1 MGLPT
6 RAPHKDHSRRT
17 QRGAPLRH
25 EANRGATL
33 RLIDLAR
40 SSVRHRSNSER
51 ILATPSAASS
61 GDPAIRPRRRAP
73 TPPRCAGGEGR
84 PRSTARHSGGGAC
97 NNAPLRRAHGAAH
110 HSKMGD
116 DMATREFGRQ
126 GGLVRG
132 FLGVARHGG
141 CSSVHLARFPKVLR
155 IAPELGDRESS
166 SLHGAAVRKY
176 DTSEVLR
183 LVSPWRPAAVEKCVG
198 DGCTHSPLPSR
209 ARASLRPRASGQK
222 HRR

>member
-1 MGLPT
+1 MFSCLPDLIRRGNSRDATSAFQWRAVYARDDALLRPRAARRGARGRAPARVIPGGVLAT
-6 RAPHKDHSRRT
+6 RAPA
-17 QRGAPLRH
+17 QR
-25 EANRGATL
+25 
-33 RLIDLAR
+33 
-40 SSVRHRSNSER
+40 VR
-51 ILATPSAASS
+51 
-61 GDPAIRPRRRAP
+61 
-73 TPPRCAGGEGR
+73 
-84 PRSTARHSGGGAC
+84 
-97 NNAPLRRAHGAAH
+97 GAAH
-110 HSKMGD
+110 HSKMGS

-141 CSSVHLARFPKVLR
+141 SAEVELWRLPKVLR

-166 SLHGAAVRKY
+166 HLHGAALRKY

-209 ARASLRPRASGQK
+209 ARASLRPRASG
-222 HRR
+222 HGPRR